1 MARDGFKIIFEH
13 MDKEMKEQAELQA
26 DTIRCTLEQNV
37 EIKKLIEIIN
47 DTIPTD
53 EPLLY
58 SRSSYNGAH
67 KQCRVH
73 NN

>member
-13 MDKEMKEQAELQA
+13 MDKEMKGQAELQA
-26 DTIRCTLEQNV
+26 DAIRCALEQSD

-47 DTIPTD
+47 DAIPAD

-58 SRSSYNGAH
+58 SSS
-67 KQCRVH
+67 
-73 NN
+73 